1 MEKVGKKDTWQKGAL
16 RALTHLRKLRRLS
29 ECLGQNASSQVA
41 WKGPKLPPQTSFQN
55 LCKQEEKNKA
65 SVIKQVV
72 NGLA

>member
-1 MEKVGKKDTWQKGAL
+1 MEKVGKEDTWQKGAL
-16 RALTHLRKLRRLS
+16 KALTHLRKLRTLS
-29 ECLGQNASSQVA
+29 ECSGHNASSQVA
-41 WKGPKLPPQTSFQN
+41 WKDPKLPPQTSFQN